1 MLTAGRENLSVVG
14 SLRKGSVGAS
24 PLERREVHNLFCGA
38 VIVVCADRFCL
49 ERGVPAGELQG
60 SLSSLNA
67 ALVQ

>member
-1 MLTAGRENLSVVG
+1 M
-14 SLRKGSVGAS
+14 
-24 PLERREVHNLFCGA
+24 ERREVHNLFCGA